1 MTVCS
6 VLCPCCSAL
15 LSALPALTV
24 APALPLSSHLSAQLP
39 VDWCLLAAAG
49 QLFTF
54 DYSQLG
60 FQRFGRP
67 LFPIDEDAAFAPGA
81 SVAPGE
87 SVAARL

>member
-1 MTVCS
+1 MFHLLCPLAAVAS
-6 VLCPCCSAL
+6 VLLRCLLTSL
-15 LSALPALTV
+15 LSCP
-24 APALPLSSHLSAQLP
+24 
-39 VDWCLLAAAG
+39 WCLLAAGG

-87 SVAARL
+87 SIAARL

>member
-1 MTVCS
+1 MR
-6 VLCPCCSAL
+6 P
-15 LSALPALTV
+15 
-24 APALPLSSHLSAQLP
+24 
-39 VDWCLLAAAG
+39 WCLLAAGG